1 MGKKYIEKIDETLF
15 VKHYENGLT
24 AVFVPKLS
32 FNKVHASVT
41 AKFGSLNNNF
51 LLNDEEHEIV
61 DGIAHFLEHK
71 MFEKE
76 SGDMF
81 ERFSEGGASANAY
94 TSFDQTCYYFTC
106 SSNFKTN
113 FGTLLE
119 MMTTPYYTD
128 ATVEK
133 EKGIIAEEIKM
144 YDDDSDWILYYELL
158 KNLYEHHP
166 LRIDI
171 GGTVESINKITKEDL
186 YLCYNTF
193 YHPRNLIVTVVGNF
207 DIDEADELI
216 NHYYSDVSNDDIV
229 YNISTEDVDVYQSSS
244 KTEMDINVS
253 KCAVGYKQD
262 DVLFYD
268 PIRDAAI
275 NIYLKLLFG
284 KTSENYEFLSKKG
297 IYPSISYSELDT
309 TGFAMISS
317 DVNDEEEFF
326 KLIDEAFEKEIS
338 EETFNKYKKKL
349 VGSNIR
355 TFNSIDSVF
364 RVIVDCFVNDYE
376 IEDLIEGIENLTFEQ
391 MLSFADGL
399 FKESNKTTATVSKS
413 VI

>member
-1 MGKKYIEKIDETLF
+1 MEKQYIKKIDETLYI
-15 VKHYENGLT
+15 KHYENGLT
-24 AVFVPKLS
+24 AVFIPKND

-41 AKFGSLNNNF
+41 TKFGSLNNNF
-51 LLNDEEHEIV
+51 LVNDEEFEIV

-94 TSFDQTCYYFTC
+94 TSFDHTCYYFSC
-106 SSNFKTN
+106 SDNFKMN
-113 FGTLLE
+113 FSTLLE

-128 ATVEK
+128 KTVDK

-144 YDDDSDWILYYELL
+144 YDDDVNWILYYEIL

-166 LRIDI
+166 LSIDI

-186 YLCYNTF
+186 YLCYNSF
-193 YHPRNLIVTVVGNF
+193 YHPRNLLVTVVGNF
-207 DIDEADELI
+207 DIEEADELVTK
-216 NHYYSDVSNDDIV
+216 YYANIENNDVV
-229 YNISTEDVDVYQSSS
+229 YNISTEDVDVYKKSSR
-244 KTEMDINVS
+244 TTMDVNLS
-253 KCAVGYKQD
+253 KCAVGFKQN
-262 DVLFYD
+262 DVLYYD

-284 KTSENYEFLSKKG
+284 KTSPNYETLSKKG
-297 IYPSISYSELDT
+297 IFPSFSYSELDT

-317 DVNDEEEFF
+317 DVYSEEEFF
-326 KLIDEAFEKEIS
+326 TSIEEILKSDVS
-338 EETFNKYKKKL
+338 EDTFNKYKKKM
-349 VGSNIR
+349 VGTNIR

-364 RVIVDCFVNDYE
+364 RVIVDCFVNEYE
-376 IEDLIEGIENLTFEQ
+376 LEDMIEGLENLTFDSMIAYARE
-391 MLSFADGL
+391 L
-399 FKESNKTTATVSKS
+399 FNEENKTIAVISKNNE
-413 VI
+413 